1 MRLEKQT
8 VSDVQ
13 EEDGDVDWRAVVN
26 LLRQG
31 KTAEIPCAEER
42 DYARRTRQI
51 VKKAGKRDI
60 AVDVH
65 RGEGVL
71 RVEPRP
77 AVGGKVEESETP
89 APPR

>member
-1 MRLEKQT
+1 

-65 RGEGVL
+65 RGDGVL
-71 RVEPRP
+71 RVEPRS
-77 AVGGKVEESETP
+77 AVSGNVEEGESP

>member
-1 MRLEKQT
+1 M
-8 VSDVQ
+8 SDVQEQ

-42 DYARRTRQI
+42 DYMRRTRQI

-65 RGEGVL
+65 RGDGVL

-77 AVGGKVEESETP
+77 SAGDKVDESETP
-89 APPR
+89 APPL

>member
-31 KTAEIPCAEER
+31 KPAEIPCGEER
-42 DYARRTRQI
+42 DYARRTKQI

-65 RGEGVL
+65 RGDGVL
-71 RVEPRP
+71 RVEPRL
-77 AVGGKVEESETP
+77 AASGSVEGG
-89 APPR
+89 